1 MRKTTRFGPILLVAA
16 LLLGACGDDDDGGDG
31 GDATEDTGGTPSTA
45 AAPTGTP
52 ITVGS
57 LCDRSGATQLIGV
70 IYCPAFLDYIDMVN
84 TMQGGV
90 DGHPIEVVD
99 IDHSYE
105 VPKAVAGY
113 ERLRQEGA
121 VAVLCQGTPI
131 ASALNEAVTQDE
143 VPCLTPGFGI
153 SGAGDPEAF
162 PYQFPVAASY
172 YSQGAAAV
180 DFALSQLDGQE
191 DPKIA
196 YLYFDNP
203 AGKEPLPVLEALA
216 DEEGFELRS
225 FAVPAPGL
233 DMAAQVTDI
242 VQRYDADYVITHL
255 FGRAPSVSIKAFKE
269 AGYPLDQVVSL
280 VWGSAEADIEAA
292 GGFALA
298 EGYHTLQFT
307 GVGQDYEPIQDIIEM
322 YEARGEDPPSA
333 LLEQSVYY
341 NRGVFTAAILVEGIR
356 HAVEAGEPVTGASV
370 TAGLEAIEGYEA
382 GGLAPPLTISGTDHE
397 GGGYTRVYQVADG
410 ELEPVTDWD
419 NPHHDVVLEVVGAG

>member
-1 MRKTTRFGPILLVAA
+1 MRNKTRFGPILLAAA
-16 LLLGACGDDDDGGDG
+16 LLLGACGDDDDDG
-31 GDATEDTGGTPSTA
+31 GGSATDGTEGSASTA
-45 AAPTGTP
+45 APPTGTP

-99 IDHSYE
+99 IDHGYE

-113 ERLRQEGA
+113 EQVRQQGA

-131 ASALNEAVTQDE
+131 ASALNEAVTRDE

-153 SGAGDPEAF
+153 AGAGDPEAF
-162 PYQFPVAASY
+162 PYQFPIAASY

-180 DFALSQLDGQE
+180 DFALSQLEGEGD

-216 DEEGFELRS
+216 ESEGFELRS

-242 VQRYDADYVITHL
+242 VQRYDADFVITHL

-307 GVGQDYEPIQDIIEM
+307 GVGPDFEPIEDIVAM

-333 LLEQSVYY
+333 LTEQSVYY
-341 NRGVFTAAILVEGIR
+341 NRGVFTAALLVEGIR
-356 HAVEAGEPVTGASV
+356 HAVELGEPVTGANV
-370 TAGLEAIEGYEA
+370 KAGLESIDAYDA
-382 GGLAPPLTISGTDHE
+382 GGLAPPLTISDTDHE
-397 GGGYTRVYQVADG
+397 GGGFTRVYQVADG
-410 ELEPVTDWD
+410 ELEAVTDWD
-419 NPHHDVVLEVVGAG
+419 NPHHDVVLEVVAAG